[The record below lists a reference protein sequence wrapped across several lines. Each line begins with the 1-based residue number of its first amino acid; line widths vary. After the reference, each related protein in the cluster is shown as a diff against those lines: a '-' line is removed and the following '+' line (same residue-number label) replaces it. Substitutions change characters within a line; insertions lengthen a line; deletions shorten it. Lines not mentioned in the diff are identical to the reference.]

1 MRKKKEEGKRKA
13 VWPVFSFRDAEQVNI
28 LCFSSEPFKKIIFFL
43 KGEDLHFCL
52 GYRVES
58 LWHWHLFFIFDSFPC
73 GVALVIPGR
82 CKPLLPSDFSLSLS
96 LSRCYYSGH
105 QMIDGRRLPEY
116 IVCHSHTER
125 DK

>member
-1 MRKKKEEGKRKA
+1 
-13 VWPVFSFRDAEQVNI
+13 VNI

-96 LSRCYYSGH
+96 LSRDV
-105 QMIDGRRLPEY
+105 IIPV
-116 IVCHSHTER
+116 I
-125 DK
+125 K